1 MANNNSSSLASL
13 KFNVMIMR
21 IAFLIAFLLGL
32 GSLFNVFH
40 FTATTLDVHIAAGII
55 VAIVM
60 WFLAITLSRTKQRGS
75 GAMWAAAILIV
86 IGGFIGL
93 FFSVKSN
100 ALGITHM
107 VIMIIAMGLA
117 EMGSSLAKKTS

>member
-1 MANNNSSSLASL
+1 
-13 KFNVMIMR
+13 
-21 IAFLIAFLLGL
+21 
-32 GSLFNVFH
+32 
-40 FTATTLDVHIAAGII
+40 
-55 VAIVM
+55 
-60 WFLAITLSRTKQRGS
+60 
-75 GAMWAAAILIV
+75 MWAAAILIV
-86 IGGFIGL
+86 LGGFIGL